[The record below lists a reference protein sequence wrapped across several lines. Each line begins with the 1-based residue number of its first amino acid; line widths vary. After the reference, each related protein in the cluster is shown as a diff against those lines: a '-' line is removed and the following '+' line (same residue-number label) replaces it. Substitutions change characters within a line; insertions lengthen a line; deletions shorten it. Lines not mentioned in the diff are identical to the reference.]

1 MSETFSPGSA
11 KQKTDG
17 YFLLGLARA
26 FAGAVLFSFP
36 ILMTMEMWQ
45 LGFYIDRF
53 RLALFIIA
61 FIPLLF
67 GLSYFDGFEETN
79 GLVEDAVDVF
89 VAYTVGFVAS
99 AAVLLV
105 FGIVNFSM
113 TADEAIGKISI
124 QAIVASIGALVA
136 QSSLGGNGTDSESKD
151 DEQSKTRQPQSYY
164 GEIVLMIIGAIFLS
178 MSIAPTEEMILIAFK
193 MTYWQIAALAIGS
206 LLMMHAFVY
215 AVKFRGQETRPEES
229 SVVGVFLRFTVV
241 GYAVVLLIS
250 LYLLWT
256 FGRLDGMGISEIV
269 QVTIVLSFPGALG
282 AAASRLIL

>member
-1 MSETFSPGSA
+1 MDETFA
-11 KQKTDG
+11 KNNQIEHPNRH
-17 YFLLGLARA
+17 FLTGLARA
-26 FAGAVLFSFP
+26 FGGAILFSFP

-61 FIPLLF
+61 LIPLLF
-67 GLSYFDGFEETN
+67 GLSYFDGFEKTN
-79 GLVEDAVDVF
+79 GFIEDAVDVF

-99 AAVLLV
+99 ASVLFV

-113 TADEAIGKISI
+113 SADEAIGKISI
-124 QAIVASIGALVA
+124 QATVASIGALVA

-151 DEQSKTRQPQSYY
+151 DEQSKTREPRSYY

-229 SVVGVFLRFTVV
+229 SFVGFFLHFTVV

-256 FGRLDGMGISEIV
+256 FGRLDGMGISEIA
-269 QVTIVLSFPGALG
+269 QVVIVLSFPGALG